1 MTLKTWS
8 DWINGCGNSF
18 SRTQCMPR
26 RVFFSFHHQK
36 DSWRVGQVRNSWVAQ
51 KGESN
56 TFMDA
61 AAWEEVKRKGEAA
74 VKMWIDREL
83 NGTGVT
89 VVLIGQ
95 ETASR
100 PFVRYEIEE
109 SFRRKNGLLG
119 IHIHL
124 LRNSDRKMSRKGR
137 NPLDDFTALVDHPFL
152 WIFGEKATKRY
163 SEIFQTFDWV
173 QDDGRRNM
181 AGWIEEAARRAGR

>member
-1 MTLKTWS
+1 MA
-8 DWINGCGNSF
+8 
-18 SRTQCMPR
+18 R
-26 RVFFSFHHQK
+26 RVFFSFHHQL
-36 DSWRVGQVRNSWVAQ
+36 DSWRVGQVRNSWLAQ

-56 TFMDA
+56 KFLDA
-61 AAWEEVKRKGEAA
+61 ASWEEVKRKGDAA
-74 VKMWIDREL
+74 IKAWIDREL

-119 IHIHL
+119 IHIH
-124 LRNSDRKMSRKGR
+124 RIKNSNKKTSRKGR
-137 NPLDDFTALVDHPFL
+137 NPLDDFTTMVDHPFL
-152 WIFGEKATKRY
+152 GLFGHKIEKTF

-173 QDDGRRNM
+173 HDDGRRNM
-181 AGWIEEAARRAGR
+181 ASWIEEAARRAGR

>member
-1 MTLKTWS
+1 MA
-8 DWINGCGNSF
+8 
-18 SRTQCMPR
+18 R

-36 DSWRVGQVRNSWVAQ
+36 DSWRVGQVRNSWLAQ

-56 TFMDA
+56 KFMDA

-74 VKMWIDREL
+74 VKAWIDREL

-95 ETASR
+95 ETATR

-119 IHIHL
+119 IYIHRV
-124 LRNSDRKMSRKGR
+124 RNSDKKTSRKGR
-137 NPLDDFTALVDHPFL
+137 NPLDDFTALVDHPWL
-152 WIFGEKATKRY
+152 GVFGHKTEKRY